1 MRKITLEIKKLCF
14 DFKSRKFL
22 ATSKEEKVKE
32 MKEKNS
38 RCGVKICSKPDTH

>member
-32 MKEKNS
+32 PKEQKS
-38 RCGVKICSKPDTH
+38 RCGEKICSKPDTP